1 MPRPNLAHHRPAI
14 ARLQRRGLLRTVSLG
29 SLAMLTGCNLE
40 DDDAVDH
47 ALLAISRWNDSVQ
60 AALFSP
66 TSLAREYSEA
76 DITRPFPFN
85 AYYPIDRVKSVD
97 PATWKLE
104 LAGEIDNKSPWTLD
118 RLEALEPSTQIT
130 RHICIEGW
138 SAIGQWSGPRLSTL
152 LTQAGANLRARYVAI
167 KCADDYST
175 FLDMPTALHP
185 QTILATKFRNEPLPA
200 IYGAPLK
207 IRVPTKLGF
216 KNPKHVIAIEVQNS
230 EPDGFWEKYGYNRFS
245 GL

>member
-29 SLAMLTGCNLE
+29 SLALLTGCNLE
-40 DDDAVDH
+40 DDDAVDR
-47 ALLAISRWNDSVQ
+47 ALLAISRWNDRVQ

-66 TSLAREYSEA
+66 KSLAKEYSEA

-85 AYYPIDRVKSVD
+85 AYYPIERVKPVD
-97 PATWKLE
+97 PTTWKLE
-104 LAGEIDNKSPWTLD
+104 LAGDITNKSPWSLD
-118 RLEALEPSTQIT
+118 RLATLDQTTQIT

-152 LTQAGANLRARYVAI
+152 LTQSGANLRARYVAI
-167 KCADDYST
+167 KCADDYTT

-185 QTILATKFRNEPLPA
+185 QTILATQFRNEPLLA

-207 IRVPTKLGF
+207 IRAPTKLGF
-216 KNPKHVIAIEVQNS
+216 KNAKYVIAIEVQNT
-230 EPDGFWEKYGYNRFS
+230 EPNGFWEKYGYNRFS
-245 GL
+245 GI